1 MAGSVI
7 IRHCSTAFT
16 KPVVISACKAFHP
29 HLDREHNMINS
40 GESLNAILDSLA
52 EHIAVNDNQGNILFV
67 NRAWAVFGRNNA
79 CSFNDRWK
87 DVS

>member
-1 MAGSVI
+1 
-7 IRHCSTAFT
+7 
-16 KPVVISACKAFHP
+16 
-29 HLDREHNMINS
+29 MINF

-67 NRAWAVFGRNNA
+67 NRAWAVFGRSNA